1 MAKLGNKYPILPP
14 GRYDDFTVYVRN
26 GKFIVRR
33 SKNEK
38 GNPSKSQ
45 AQSAARLRW
54 NNVQRLW
61 GTFPEDWR
69 PRFQNRTAGCSDY
82 NTFMSL
88 NMHDTPIYFTKQ
100 EVENFATVLVPLVVS
115 HGILKEIVVEQDGAG
130 LVSNIVLDDLVI
142 TPQTTVGQ
150 FAKAV
155 MKNNRDYGQRD
166 SLTFV
171 RGTQTMDL
179 VVPRAR
185 FECHT
190 LVLDLYS
197 EQLLS
202 EAVGASDG
210 FAVRGGVLASHVTEG
225 AATWVH
231 ERLGSDGKRI
241 VSSQRLWCDNAEMI
255 AQYTSPEALARAA
268 ESYSK
273 GKAAFLSP
281 EPTLADTAGKL

>member
-1 MAKLGNKYPILPP
+1 MAQFSNKNTFFIP
-14 GRYDDFTVYVRN
+14 GRYGDYTVYERN
-26 GKFIVRR
+26 GKLIVR
-33 SKNEK
+33 SKKNDK

-45 AQSAARLRW
+45 VQSATRLRW

-61 GTFPEDWR
+61 GTFPSDWH
-69 PRFQNRTAGCSDY
+69 PSFQNRTAGCSDY

-88 NMHDTPIYFTKQ
+88 NMHGTPIYFTKQ

-115 HGILKEIVVEQDGAG
+115 NGILKEIVVEQKGAG
-130 LVSNIVLDDLVI
+130 LVSDIVLDDLMI

-155 MKNNRDYGQRD
+155 MKNNRDYSQGDR
-166 SLTFV
+166 LTFV
-171 RGTQTMDL
+171 QGTQTMHL
-179 VVPRAR
+179 AVPHAS

-190 LVLDLYS
+190 IVLDLYS
-197 EQLLS
+197 QQLLS
-202 EAVGASDG
+202 ETVGASDG
-210 FAVRGGVLASHVTEG
+210 FVMRDGVLASNVTDG

-231 ERLGSDGKRI
+231 ERLGANGKRI
-241 VSSQRLWCDNAEMI
+241 VSPQRLWCDNEEMI
-255 AQYTSPEALARAA
+255 AQYTSQEALVRAA

-273 GKAAFLSP
+273 GKAAFLRP